1 MPGLVPGIH
10 VLLHFSEKD
19 VDGCAANQQVWIDP
33 AMMLTEYLKP
43 AIAVVAVAVLGSG
56 WYWFEHR
63 SRPEEKETPT
73 NAMVI
78 VTKSTN
84 ACFSDLVRVT
94 GFVVPRREA
103 VVGADQEGSKVSD
116 LFVREGDTV
125 TDNQE
130 LARLTPPPSQP
141 GAQGGGTRSPVS
153 LRAPAPGLLTE
164 VRTVVGAPASPQAG
178 PMFRITINNEVE
190 LDAEVPAVHML
201 KLNPGATVRVSR
213 NNAPDLVGRVRLVSP
228 QIDRATQLGHIRI
241 SLPYNAALKVG
252 MFAQAN
258 IDAKRSCG
266 VAIPRTAID
275 HLTVQV
281 VKGNTVETRKVRV
294 GLVSDTS
301 TEILEGLDVGEI
313 VVADAGSSLHN
324 GDQIKTMFA
333 EELDR
338 TRVR

>member
-1 MPGLVPGIH
+1 
-10 VLLHFSEKD
+10 
-19 VDGCAANQQVWIDP
+19 
-33 AMMLTEYLKP
+33 MMLSEYLKP
-43 AIAVVAVAVLGSG
+43 ALAVVFVAALGGG

-63 SRPEEKETPT
+63 PRPEEKETSS
-73 NAMVI
+73 NALVI

-103 VVGADQEGSKVSD
+103 VVGADQEGSKVTD
-116 LFVREGDTV
+116 VFVREGDMV

-130 LARLTPPPSQP
+130 LARLSPPPAQP
-141 GAQGGGTRSPVS
+141 GGRPASTTPIS
-153 LRAPAPGLLTE
+153 LRAPAAGLVTE
-164 VRTVVGAPASPQAG
+164 VRTIVGAPASPQAG
-178 PMFRITINNEVE
+178 PMFRISVNNEIE
-190 LDAEVPAVHML
+190 LDAEVPSIHVL
-201 KLNPGATVRVSR
+201 KLNPGATVRISR
-213 NNAPDLVGRVRLVSP
+213 DNAPDLVGRVRLVSP
-228 QIDRATQLGHIRI
+228 QIDRTNQLGHVRI
-241 SLPYNAALKVG
+241 SLTNNPSLKVG
-252 MFAQAN
+252 MFARAN

-281 VKGNTVETRKVRV
+281 VKGNTVETRRVRV

-313 VVADAGSSLHN
+313 VVADAGSSLHD

-333 EELDR
+333 EDLDR

>member
-1 MPGLVPGIH
+1 MTL
-10 VLLHFSEKD
+10 S
-19 VDGCAANQQVWIDP
+19 
-33 AMMLTEYLKP
+33 EYLKP
-43 AIAVVAVAVLGSG
+43 ALAVVFVAVLGVG

-63 SRPEEKETPT
+63 PRAEEKETSS
-73 NAMVI
+73 NALVI

-94 GFVVPRREA
+94 GFIVPRREA
-103 VVGADQEGSKVSD
+103 VVGADQEGSKVTD
-116 LFVREGDTV
+116 LFVREGDLV

-130 LARLTPPPSQP
+130 LARLTPPPAQP
-141 GAQGGGTRSPVS
+141 GAQSSGTKPPVS
-153 LRAPAPGLLTE
+153 LRAPAPGLVTE

-178 PMFRITINNEVE
+178 PMFRIAVNNEIE
-190 LDAEVPAVHML
+190 LDAEVPSIHVM
-201 KLNPGATVRVSR
+201 KLNPGATVRISR
-213 NNAPDLVGRVRLVSP
+213 DNAPDLVGRVRLVSP
-228 QIDRATQLGHIRI
+228 QIDRTTQLGHVRI
-241 SLPYNAALKVG
+241 SLTNNPSLKVG
-252 MFAQAN
+252 MFARAN

-266 VAIPRTAID
+266 VAIPHTAID

-313 VVADAGSSLHN
+313 VVADAGSSLHD

-333 EELDR
+333 EDLDR

>member
-1 MPGLVPGIH
+1 MTL
-10 VLLHFSEKD
+10 S
-19 VDGCAANQQVWIDP
+19 
-33 AMMLTEYLKP
+33 EYLKP
-43 AIAVVAVAVLGSG
+43 ALAVAFFAVLGG
-56 WYWFEHR
+56 AWYWFEHR
-63 SRPEEKETPT
+63 SHPEEKETAG
-73 NAMVI
+73 NALVV

-103 VVGADQEGSKVSD
+103 VVGVDQEGSKVSD
-116 LFVREGDTV
+116 LMVREGEMV

-130 LARLTPPPSQP
+130 LARLTPPPAQP
-141 GAQGGGTRSPVS
+141 GASGGRPASPTS
-153 LRAPAPGLLTE
+153 LRAPAAGLLTQ
-164 VRTVVGAPASPQAG
+164 VNTIVGAPASPQAG
-178 PMFRITINNEVE
+178 PMFRIAVNNEID
-190 LDAEVPAVHML
+190 LDAEVPAVHMM
-201 KLNPGATVRVSR
+201 KLNPGATVRISR
-213 NNAPDLVGRVRLVSP
+213 DNGPDIVGRVRLVSP
-228 QIDRATQLGHIRI
+228 QIDRNTQLGHVRI
-241 SLPYNAALKVG
+241 TLTNSPSLKIG
-252 MFAQAN
+252 MFAQAS

-313 VVADAGSSLHN
+313 VVADAGSSLHD

-333 EELDR
+333 EDLDR
-338 TRVR
+338 VRVR

>member
-1 MPGLVPGIH
+1 MTL
-10 VLLHFSEKD
+10 S
-19 VDGCAANQQVWIDP
+19 
-33 AMMLTEYLKP
+33 EYLKP
-43 AIAVVAVAVLGSG
+43 ALSVVFVAALVGV

-63 SRPEEKETPT
+63 PRAEEKETT
-73 NAMVI
+73 SNALVI

-94 GFVVPRREA
+94 GFIVPRREA
-103 VVGADQEGSKVSD
+103 VVGVDQEGSKVSD
-116 LFVREGDTV
+116 VLVREGETV
-125 TDNQE
+125 SDNQE
-130 LARLTPPPSQP
+130 LARLTPPPAQ
-141 GAQGGGTRSPVS
+141 QGGSSGGSGRSTSPTS
-153 LRAPAPGLLTE
+153 LRAPAAGLVTQ
-164 VRTVVGAPASPQAG
+164 VNTIVGAPASPQAG
-178 PMFRITINNEVE
+178 PMFRISVNNEIE
-190 LDAEVPAVHML
+190 LDAEVPSIHML
-201 KLNPGATVRVSR
+201 KLNPGASVRIGR
-213 NNAPDLVGRVRLVSP
+213 DNAPDLNGRVRLVSP
-228 QIDRATQLGHIRI
+228 QIDRTTQLGHIRI
-241 SLPYNAALKVG
+241 SLASNSALKIG
-252 MFAQAN
+252 MFVRAS

-313 VVADAGSSLHN
+313 VVADAGSSLHD

-333 EELDR
+333 EDLDR

>member
-1 MPGLVPGIH
+1 
-10 VLLHFSEKD
+10 
-19 VDGCAANQQVWIDP
+19 
-33 AMMLTEYLKP
+33 MMLSEYLKP
-43 AIAVVAVAVLGSG
+43 ALAVVFVVALGGG

-63 SRPEEKETPT
+63 PHPEEKETSS
-73 NAMVI
+73 NALVI

-103 VVGADQEGSKVSD
+103 VVGADQEGSKVTD
-116 LFVREGDTV
+116 LFVREGEMV

-130 LARLTPPPSQP
+130 LARLTPPPAQP
-141 GAQGGGTRSPVS
+141 GASNRSTTPVS
-153 LRAPAPGLLTE
+153 LRAPAAGLLTE

-178 PMFRITINNEVE
+178 PMFRISVNNEIE
-190 LDAEVPAVHML
+190 LDAEVPAVHMP
-201 KLNPGATVRVSR
+201 KLNPGATVRISR
-213 NNAPDLVGRVRLVSP
+213 DNATDLVGRVRLVSP
-228 QIDRATQLGHIRI
+228 QIDRTTQLGHVRI
-241 SLPYNAALKVG
+241 SLTNNPSLKVG
-252 MFAQAN
+252 MFARAN

-313 VVADAGSSLHN
+313 VVADAGSSLHD

-333 EELDR
+333 DELDR